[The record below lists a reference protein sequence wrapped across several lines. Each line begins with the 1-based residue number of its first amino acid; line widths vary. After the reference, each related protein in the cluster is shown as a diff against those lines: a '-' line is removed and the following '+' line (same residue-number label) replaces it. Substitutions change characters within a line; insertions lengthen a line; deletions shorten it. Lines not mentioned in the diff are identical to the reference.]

1 MHMLYT
7 EPQIARSTLAAV
19 RNRSTLS
26 RIVNQDFSQDFIP
39 GRGGAITIKSPVYMA
54 DARVY
59 TAADRAADRSI
70 TYSDLYEPYRS
81 MKITDQI
88 YQAVKLP
95 DNFVTF
101 DLTAMETQV
110 IAPMAETVADAL
122 NNEVVK
128 AFESVPAGLTA
139 QDRGAK
145 NKLFSTDGTA
155 YDTAADLKAA
165 DKVFNGMGL
174 GLSTRFKNENLKA
187 DDHSGVLPAIRYAVN
202 LLNSR
207 GVKPQ
212 DRYLVV
218 GAGWAAALRATPSL
232 TKVNEAGTDGLLR
245 ENILGRL
252 YGLTV
257 VEDNVIDAYA
267 AYAYKMDAITLA
279 SRVSAPPKGAAFSAT
294 ISQDGFSLRY
304 LHDYDVDKL
313 QDRAVID
320 TFAKAE
326 VLDLQRIVKLTG
338 KEGMDEP
345 KTNVRAGP

>member
-1 MHMLYT
+1 
-7 EPQIARSTLAAV
+7 
-19 RNRSTLS
+19 
-26 RIVNQDFSQDFIP
+26 
-39 GRGGAITIKSPVYMA
+39 
-54 DARVY
+54 
-59 TAADRAADRSI
+59 
-70 TYSDLYEPYRS
+70 
-81 MKITDQI
+81 
-88 YQAVKLP
+88 
-95 DNFVTF
+95 
-101 DLTAMETQV
+101 
-110 IAPMAETVADAL
+110 
-122 NNEVVK
+122 
-128 AFESVPAGLTA
+128 
-139 QDRGAK
+139 
-145 NKLFSTDGTA
+145 
-155 YDTAADLKAA
+155 
-165 DKVFNGMGL
+165 MGL
-174 GLSTRFKNENLKA
+174 GFGTRFKNENLKA
-187 DDHSGVLPAIRYAVN
+187 DDHAGVLPAIRYAVN

-245 ENILGRL
+245 DNILGRL

-279 SRVSAPPKGAAFSAT
+279 SRVRAPPKGAAFSAT

-338 KEGMDEP
+338 KEGMEEP
-345 KTNVRAGP
+345 KTPAPAGP